1 MLMTEQTMTQTPAE
15 TKRSGEM
22 RSFRKLELRQH
33 GCAYKLL
40 NNALK
45 NPYVLIAPAEI
56 IALGTTIFALGFC
69 IYMSFM
75 RWDLITGARE
85 FVGLYNYK
93 YIFTDEMFL
102 TSLGNTLIFMLVSV
116 FVGLILKVLI
126 GVFLNK
132 DKPGHNLVQTI
143 MFTPYIIAT
152 VAIASVFRYMM
163 APSSGVFNQILTWL
177 HLPTS
182 QWYMGTDSAL
192 MSLAF
197 ISIWQGFGYGALI
210 VISGLRAIPNH
221 VYEAAK
227 LDKSSKPKTF
237 FKITVPLLSPT
248 IFYLLV
254 TTSVGAFTTF
264 DIVAM
269 MTNGGPGTSTY
280 MLAYY
285 VYMQGIRFMHYG
297 RAMAA
302 SVVLLIIT
310 STLSIINFALAGKKV
325 HYQ

>member
-1 MLMTEQTMTQTPAE
+1 MSTNNQSDI
-15 TKRSGEM
+15 RV
-22 RSFRKLELRQH
+22 FRKLELKHH
-33 GCAYKLL
+33 GPVYKFL

-56 IALGTTIFALGFC
+56 IALGTTVFALGFC

-75 RWDLITGARE
+75 KWDLISGKRE

-93 YIFTDEMFL
+93 YIFTDELFL
-102 TSLGNTLIFMLVSV
+102 TSLKNTIIFMFVTV
-116 FVGLILKVLI
+116 FIGMIFKVLV

-132 DKPGHNLVQTI
+132 NRPAHNLVQTI
-143 MFTPYIIAT
+143 IFTPYIIST
-152 VAIASVFRYMM
+152 VAIAVIFKYMM
-163 APSSGVFNQILTWL
+163 QPTGGVFNQILTWL

-182 QWYMGTDSAL
+182 NWYLGEESAL

-197 ISIWQGFGYGALI
+197 ITIWQGLGYGVLI
-210 VISGLRAIPNH
+210 VISGLRAIPNY
-221 VYEAAK
+221 VYEAAR
-227 LDKSSKPKTF
+227 LDKASKSKTF
-237 FKITVPLLSPT
+237 FSITMPLLSPT

-254 TTSVGAFTTF
+254 TSSVTAFTTF
-264 DIVAM
+264 DIVSM

-302 SVVLLIIT
+302 SVVLLLIT
-310 STLSIINFALAGKKV
+310 ATLSAISFALAGKKV

>member
-1 MLMTEQTMTQTPAE
+1 MSTNNESEIRA
-15 TKRSGEM
+15 
-22 RSFRKLELRQH
+22 FRKLELKQH
-33 GCAYKLL
+33 GPIYRFF

-75 RWDLITGARE
+75 KWDLISGKKE

-93 YIFTDEMFL
+93 YIFTDELFL
-102 TSLGNTLIFMLVSV
+102 TSLKNTIIFMFVTVVIGMV
-116 FVGLILKVLI
+116 FKVLV

-132 DKPGHNLVQTI
+132 NKPAHNLVQTI
-143 MFTPYIIAT
+143 IFTPYIIST
-152 VAIASVFRYMM
+152 VAIAVIFKYMM
-163 APSSGVFNQILTWL
+163 QPTGGVFNQILEWL

-182 QWYMGTDSAL
+182 NWYLGESSAL

-197 ISIWQGFGYGALI
+197 ITIWQGLGYGVLI
-210 VISGLRAIPNH
+210 VISGLRAIPNY
-221 VYEAAK
+221 VYEAAR
-227 LDKSSKPKTF
+227 LDKASRSKTF
-237 FKITVPLLSPT
+237 FSITMPLLSPT

-254 TTSVGAFTTF
+254 TSSVTAFTTF
-264 DIVAM
+264 DIVSM

-310 STLSIINFALAGKKV
+310 STLSAISFALAGKKV

>member
-1 MLMTEQTMTQTPAE
+1 MSTNKQTEIRA
-15 TKRSGEM
+15 
-22 RSFRKLELRQH
+22 FRKLELKKH
-33 GCAYKLL
+33 GPVYRFF

-75 RWDLITGARE
+75 KWDLISGE
-85 FVGLYNYK
+85 KKFVGLYNYQ
-93 YIFTDEMFL
+93 YIFTDELFL
-102 TSLGNTLIFMLVSV
+102 TSLRNTIIFM
-116 FVGLILKVLI
+116 FVTVIIGMIFKVLV

-132 DKPGHNLVQTI
+132 NRPAHNLVQTI
-143 MFTPYIIAT
+143 IFTPYIIST
-152 VAIASVFRYMM
+152 VAIAVIFKYMM
-163 APSSGVFNQILTWL
+163 QPTGGVFNQILTWL

-182 QWYMGTDSAL
+182 NWYLGESSAL

-197 ISIWQGFGYGALI
+197 ITIWQGLGYGVLI
-210 VISGLRAIPNH
+210 VISGLRAIPNY
-221 VYEAAK
+221 VYEAAR
-227 LDKSSKPKTF
+227 LDKASKSKTF
-237 FKITVPLLSPT
+237 MSITMPLLSPT

-254 TTSVGAFTTF
+254 TSSVTAFTTF
-264 DIVAM
+264 DIVSM
-269 MTNGGPGTSTY
+269 MTNGGPGNSTY

-310 STLSIINFALAGKKV
+310 STLSAISFALAGKKV

>member
-1 MLMTEQTMTQTPAE
+1 MSTNNQSEIRA
-15 TKRSGEM
+15 
-22 RSFRKLELRQH
+22 FRKLELKKH
-33 GCAYKLL
+33 GPVYRFF

-56 IALGTTIFALGFC
+56 IALGTTVFALAFC

-75 RWDLITGARE
+75 KWDLITGE
-85 FVGLYNYK
+85 KKFVGLYNYQ
-93 YIFTDEMFL
+93 YIFTDELFL
-102 TSLGNTLIFMLVSV
+102 TSLRNTIIFMFVTVVIGMV
-116 FVGLILKVLI
+116 FKVLV

-132 DKPGHNLVQTI
+132 NRPAHNLVQTI
-143 MFTPYIIAT
+143 IFTPYIIST
-152 VAIASVFRYMM
+152 VAIAVIFKYMM
-163 APSSGVFNQILTWL
+163 QPTGGVFNQILTWL

-182 QWYMGTDSAL
+182 NWYLGESSAL

-197 ISIWQGFGYGALI
+197 ITIWQGLGYGVLI
-210 VISGLRAIPNH
+210 VISGLRAIPNY
-221 VYEAAK
+221 VYEAAR
-227 LDKSSKPKTF
+227 LDKASKSKTF
-237 FKITVPLLSPT
+237 MSITMPLLSPT

-254 TTSVGAFTTF
+254 TSSVTAFTTF
-264 DIVAM
+264 DIVSM
-269 MTNGGPGTSTY
+269 MTNGGPGDSTY

-310 STLSIINFALAGKKV
+310 STLSAISFALAGKKV

>member
-1 MLMTEQTMTQTPAE
+1 MYSTSTTEYEPRPE
-15 TKRSGEM
+15 
-22 RSFRKLELRQH
+22 FRKLALKRH
-33 GCAYKLL
+33 GKVYKFV

-56 IALGTTIFALGFC
+56 IALGTTVFAIFYC

-75 RWDLITGARE
+75 KWDMISGERE
-85 FVGLYNYK
+85 FVGLDNYR
-93 YIFTDEMFL
+93 YIFGNKIFL
-102 TSLGNTLIFMLVSV
+102 TSLSNTIIFMLETV
-116 FVGLILKVLI
+116 FIGLILKVVI

-132 DKPGHNLVQTI
+132 NKPFHNMVQTI
-143 MFTPYIIAT
+143 MFTPYIIAS
-152 VAIASVFRYMM
+152 VAIAVIFKYMM
-163 APSSGVFNQILTWL
+163 QPTSGVFNQILNFL

-182 QWYMGTDSAL
+182 QWYMGEDSAL
-192 MSLAF
+192 ASLAF
-197 ISIWQGFGYGALI
+197 ISIWQSLGYGVLI

-227 LDKSSKPKTF
+227 LDRAGTFKTF
-237 FKITVPLLSPT
+237 FQITVPLLSPT

-254 TTSVGAFTTF
+254 TSSVSAFTTF
-264 DIVAM
+264 DIVSM
-269 MTNGGPGTSTY
+269 MTRGGPGNSTY

-285 VYMQGIRFMHYG
+285 VYMQGIRHMHYG

-302 SVVLLIIT
+302 SVVLMVIT
-310 STLSIINFALAGKKV
+310 CSLSIINFALAGKKV

>member
-1 MLMTEQTMTQTPAE
+1 MSTNKQAE
-15 TKRSGEM
+15 IRA
-22 RSFRKLELRQH
+22 FRKLELKKH
-33 GCAYKLL
+33 GPVYRFF

-56 IALGTTIFALGFC
+56 IALGTTVFALVFC
-69 IYMSFM
+69 LYMSFM
-75 RWDLITGARE
+75 KWDLITGE
-85 FVGLYNYK
+85 KQFVGLYNYK
-93 YIFTDEMFL
+93 YIFTDELFL
-102 TSLGNTLIFMLVSV
+102 TSLRNTIVFMFVTVIIGMV
-116 FVGLILKVLI
+116 FKVLV

-132 DKPGHNLVQTI
+132 NRPAHNLVQTI
-143 MFTPYIIAT
+143 IFTPYIIST
-152 VAIASVFRYMM
+152 VAIAVIFKYMM
-163 APSSGVFNQILTWL
+163 QPTGGVFNQILGWL

-182 QWYMGTDSAL
+182 NWYLGESSAL

-197 ISIWQGFGYGALI
+197 ITVWQGLGYGVLI
-210 VISGLRAIPNH
+210 VISGLRAIPNY
-221 VYEAAK
+221 VYEAAR
-227 LDKSSKPKTF
+227 LDKASTSKTF
-237 FKITVPLLSPT
+237 FSITMPLLSPT

-254 TTSVGAFTTF
+254 TSSVTAFTTF
-264 DIVAM
+264 DIVSM
-269 MTNGGPGTSTY
+269 MTEGGPGTSTY

-310 STLSIINFALAGKKV
+310 STLSAISFALAGKKV

>member
-1 MLMTEQTMTQTPAE
+1 MSTNNQTEIRA
-15 TKRSGEM
+15 
-22 RSFRKLELRQH
+22 FRKLELKQH
-33 GCAYKLL
+33 GPIYRFF

-75 RWDLITGARE
+75 KWDLITGE
-85 FVGLYNYK
+85 KKFVGLYNYQ
-93 YIFTDEMFL
+93 YIFTDELFL
-102 TSLGNTLIFMLVSV
+102 TSLRNTIIFM
-116 FVGLILKVLI
+116 FVTVIIGMIFKVLV

-132 DKPGHNLVQTI
+132 NRPAHNLVQTI
-143 MFTPYIIAT
+143 IFTPYIIST
-152 VAIASVFRYMM
+152 VAIAVIFKYMM
-163 APSSGVFNQILTWL
+163 QPTGGVFNQILTWL

-182 QWYMGTDSAL
+182 NWYLGESSAL

-197 ISIWQGFGYGALI
+197 ITIWQGLGYGVLI
-210 VISGLRAIPNH
+210 VISGLRAIPNY
-221 VYEAAK
+221 VYEAAR
-227 LDKSSKPKTF
+227 LDKASKSKTF
-237 FKITVPLLSPT
+237 MSITMPLLSPT

-254 TTSVGAFTTF
+254 TSSVTAFTTF
-264 DIVAM
+264 DIVSM
-269 MTNGGPGTSTY
+269 MTNGGPGNSTY

-310 STLSIINFALAGKKV
+310 STLSAISFALAGKKV